1 MRMHSFSFIDHCIGM
16 LDNALQ
22 TTFPTSQRITTRP
35 NPAATIPEGNLS
47 LAQKQH
53 AASLMRVNHAGEV
66 SAQAL
71 YQGQAFTAHKDQI
84 RDHLRQAA
92 EEEGDHLAWCEQRLR
107 ELHASPSLLNPMW
120 YGASF
125 IIGAIAGLAGD
136 RISLGFLAETEE
148 QVTRH
153 LQKHLRIL
161 PTEDRKS
168 QAIVRQMAVDENN
181 HALSAYAHGGVALPE
196 IVRAW
201 MRWSSKLL
209 TKTSYYL

>member
-1 MRMHSFSFIDHCIGM
+1 MRAFSFIDHCIGM

-22 TTFPTSQRITTRP
+22 TIFPTSQRITTRP
-35 NPAATIPEGNLS
+35 NPAASVAEGHLS
-47 LAQKQH
+47 LTQKQH

-71 YQGQAFTAHKDQI
+71 YQGQAFTAHKDQV
-84 RDHLRQAA
+84 RDHLRQASA
-92 EEEGDHLAWCEQRLR
+92 EEGDHLAWCEQRLR
-107 ELHASPSLLNPMW
+107 ELNASPSHLNPMW
-120 YGASF
+120 YCASF

-153 LQKHLRIL
+153 LQKHLHIL
-161 PTEDRKS
+161 PKDDHKS
-168 QAIVRQMAVDENN
+168 RAIVKQMAIDENN

-196 IVRAW
+196 SVRAW
-201 MRWSSKLL
+201 MRWGSKLL
-209 TKTSYYL
+209 TKSSYYM